1 MKKIERITEFV
12 SDLFELYHMNT
23 YGFFEDYDE
32 ETEETVEVPL
42 FRYGEIDDET
52 IYKLCVN
59 FGLTKE
65 EILSL
70 DEDAAKKYW
79 NKYPFFRLY
88 RDFMSS
94 WAWQSRFKSERPS
107 PEELLLRKLFE
118 TEDELAVEERYDY
131 PAVKERMIQKL
142 KEIDVV
148 MPGTYHTDADITKL
162 SINTEVFISFP
173 QCQEMLRSFIDM
185 VNRVKELFF
194 KALTT
199 DLTAEEANEYN
210 FLASWLWMCDVATP
224 STTLTYDN
232 VLIYREVFVK
242 EGYTD
247 LFSYAKFKRFIG
259 TAPWRCKEFFDDMEL
274 AQEIVNIYPQAK
286 AEMRQFAMDV
296 TKFSCE
302 FVWSDAKPIMYSPEE
317 EAELSAINAMFG
329 EEDIPLEQRA
339 KERTHIYVEKTSE
352 EMFDWE
358 DCARK
363 LRDAASPPSK
373 GGLELP
379 VREAHIIVGSV
390 ETFARIQARVAA
402 RHGGNN

>member
-1 MKKIERITEFV
+1 MSKIEKITEFA

-32 ETEETVEVPL
+32 ETGETVEVPL
-42 FRYGEIDDET
+42 FRYGKVDDET
-52 IYKLCVN
+52 VYKLCVN

-65 EILSL
+65 EILSM
-70 DEDAAKKYW
+70 DEEAAKRYW

-88 RDFMSS
+88 SDFMSS
-94 WAWQSRFKSERPS
+94 WAWQSRFKSNRPS
-107 PEELLLRKLFE
+107 AEELLLRRIFD
-118 TEDELAVEERYDY
+118 TEGEIVAEERYDY

-142 KEIDVV
+142 KEIDTV
-148 MPGTYHTDADITKL
+148 MPGTYHENADITNL
-162 SINTEVFISFP
+162 TISTEVFISFP
-173 QCQEMLRSFIDM
+173 QCQDMLRSFLDM
-185 VNRVKELFF
+185 VNRVRELFF
-194 KALTT
+194 KALKT
-199 DLTAEEANEYN
+199 DLAIEEANEYN

-232 VLIYREVFVK
+232 VLVYRDVFVK
-242 EGYTD
+242 EAYTE

-259 TAPWRCKEFFDDMEL
+259 TAPWRCKEFFDDMTL

-286 AEMRQFAMDV
+286 TEMRQFAMDV

-317 EAELSAINAMFG
+317 EEELSAINAMLG
-329 EEDIPLEQRA
+329 EEDIPVEQRA
-339 KERTHIYVEKTSE
+339 KERTRIYVEKNAD

-358 DCARK
+358 ECAQK
-363 LRDAASPPSK
+363 LKDAASPPAK

-379 VREAHIIVGSV
+379 AREAHIIIGSP